1 MANLLY
7 DSLKVSMIKK
17 LLFFVIVLGVFF
29 RLYHLSSVPPSLSLD
44 EVSIGYNAYSILGT
58 GADEYGTRFPLLLRA
73 YDDFR
78 PALYVYLV
86 VPFVKFFG
94 LNALSVRLP
103 SVILSIVT
111 LVAVFYLVRELIPEV
126 SLKKKRISGEIIALI
141 STFLLAISPWH
152 IYLSRLGH
160 EVNAGFAFFIFGL
173 LFLLKKKIYLA
184 TPFIMLAFISYQ
196 TEKIFIPLFF
206 TALIIIYWRDFVPYW
221 KKLVLSFIIGV
232 IVLAPFI
239 TQSFS
244 EEGLLRFR
252 GTNIFTANE
261 ERFFA
266 SAKKLMVA
274 KNFNNLLDQV
284 LYNRRIVALD
294 IVGEAYFSHFN
305 PYWLFQNSGGE
316 KHKVPFLGL
325 LYIWELPFII
335 LGSLV
340 LCFFI
345 NKKTRLLLIAWMLL
359 APLSSSITTE
369 APHAM
374 RSLVFLPT
382 FQILT
387 ALGLYGV
394 YAMIR
399 NSFFQKAFMV
409 SLGAIIIVS
418 INSLFIN
425 YFSVFPK
432 TQSASFQYAL
442 HQAIRYTLKNESQ
455 YSKIVFSNQNNL
467 YQSYMFYLFE
477 SKYDPFLYQK
487 QGGTKSGGFAETHA
501 FGKYEFRPV
510 NFKKEPINKGML
522 YIMNSIETLEN
533 QPKLKTFKNLDGTE
547 AINLLTN

>member
-1 MANLLY
+1 
-7 DSLKVSMIKK
+7 MIKK
-17 LLFFVIVLGVFF
+17 LFILVIILGAFF
-29 RLYHLSSVPPSLSLD
+29 RLFHLSSVPPSASLD
-44 EVSIGYNAYSILGT
+44 EVSIGYNAYSILQT

-221 KKLVLSFIIGV
+221 KKLVLSFVIGV
-232 IVLAPFI
+232 IVLAPFV
-239 TQSFS
+239 TQSLS

-261 ERFFA
+261 KRFFV
-266 SAKKLMVA
+266 SAKKLIVA
-274 KNFNNLLDQV
+274 KNSHNVLEQV
-284 LYNRRIVALD
+284 LYNRRTVALE
-294 IVGEAYFSHFN
+294 IVGEAYLSHFN
-305 PYWLFQNSGGE
+305 PSWLFQNSGGE

-345 NKKTRLLLIAWMLL
+345 NKKTRLLLIVWMLL

-387 ALGLYGV
+387 AIGV
-394 YAMIR
+394 CAVYVLLKNFYVKKIFR
-399 NSFFQKAFMV
+399 LLFV
-409 SLGAIIIVS
+409 ITIIMS
-418 INSLFIN
+418 IHELCIN
-425 YFSVFPK
+425 YFFIFPK

-455 YSKIVFSNQNNL
+455 YSKIIFSNQNNL
-467 YQSYMFYLFE
+467 YQSYMFYLYE

-487 QGGTKSGGFAETHA
+487 QGGAKSGGFAETHA

-510 NFKKEPINKGML
+510 NFKKEQINKGIL
-522 YIMNSIETLEN
+522 YVVNSIETLEN
-533 QPKLKTFKNLDGTE
+533 QPKLKTFKNLDGTR
-547 AINLLTN
+547 AINLFIN